1 MGLLDSHPE
10 ATQNFTTMASVY
22 AVTSQSPRLW
32 GFKSSQSILQTSSQ
46 MAFAA
51 IPPELEHE
59 LRVMGEEP
67 RLMSE
72 CRLGDSSLASICPHA
87 LLSFH
92 HDTPIPPQSAPG
104 LFVPPRWLL
113 TITGTPL
120 RHENWAGVHNQQI
133 PWKCPDQ
140 GEAVKDIAPSTWLPQ
155 MAPFRGASR
164 QDMKTF
170 E

>member
-113 TITGTPL
+113 TITGTP
-120 RHENWAGVHNQQI
+120 
-133 PWKCPDQ
+133 
-140 GEAVKDIAPSTWLPQ
+140 PSATRIGQVCITNRYHGNAQTKVRPSKTLPRPPGSLKWLPLGEPV
-155 MAPFRGASR
+155 AR
-164 QDMKTF
+164 T
-170 E
+170 